1 MIKPIDPANADQH
14 PKRLPMGLDYQG
26 RYEEAAAMGEDL
38 AISEG
43 ILTGLLLTLAMFCV
57 IGLLAF
63 WVWG

>member
-1 MIKPIDPANADQH
+1 MIKQIDPTDAKH
-14 PKRLPMGLDYQG
+14 IKRMPMGLDYQG
-26 RYEEAAAMGEDL
+26 RHEEAAAMGEDL

>member
-1 MIKPIDPANADQH
+1 MIKQIDPNDSTH
-14 PKRLPMGLDYQG
+14 IKRMPLGLDYQG
-26 RYEEAAAMGEDL
+26 RHEEAAAMGEEL